1 MNLFQLFKNVSPF
14 VKPYKWLVF
23 ITLVLTLIGSLMAQ
37 VNAIVLDW
45 TVDEVNGLITAGEK
59 WGQRAAHIIILISS
73 VLLGKEIL
81 SAGITFAQNYFGER
95 MRIYVSR
102 DLAQSVIEKVL
113 TFKMAFFNS
122 GDNATG
128 KLQARIDQGVSSL
141 SRTVQNF
148 FIDLLPLFTS
158 ALLAL
163 ILMFVANVYVG
174 LVALAIVPIYFWITY
189 RQARRLKGWRREMRS
204 HLETKSQ
211 GIKNIIDSINVIK
224 SFNREQIEAQKQLD
238 IQNQVTENQMKT
250 RKVAFYYN
258 GVKSFVKQ
266 VGTVLVIIL
275 TAYLVLIDYPGMTI
289 GKIMYH
295 VMLFSNVIAP
305 ITQLQRIFDDVND
318 ALIYAE
324 GFFGILNSEEEV
336 EPSGSYRPE
345 KIHGKFEIKHVDFTY
360 PNGNQALFDVNMT
373 IDPGKIT
380 ALVGLSGAGKSTIV
394 NLLDKFYEPQVG
406 QILLDGVDLREYD
419 TQYLRENIGL
429 VLQKNHIF
437 DGTIEENILYGNP
450 KASHEDVV
458 EAAKKSHLYDQVME
472 LPKQFDNNAA
482 DLSGGQQQRVAIAR
496 MFLKNPPIIF
506 LDEPTASLDAIAT
519 EQIKNSIDAIKKDRT
534 VIIISHSIS
543 QIIDADYIYALQ
555 QGRVEEDGDPD
566 SIYKKG
572 GIYKDIID
580 ASARS
585 LNIEKI
591 ARTIEDKNYPCRDA
605 IDRVST
611 FLIHFSNAF
620 FSTNPNIFYFSRFY
634 ERHENR
640 ITSKHRNKK
649 TYQFLETNRYDYH
662 RYYYLFGAYH
672 WNKYVA

>member
-1 MNLFQLFKNVSPF
+1 MNLFQLFKNLRPF

-37 VNAIVLDW
+37 VNAVVLDW
-45 TVDEVNGLITAGEK
+45 TVDQVNGLVTAGEQ
-59 WGQRAAHIIILISS
+59 WGQAAAHIVILISV
-73 VLLGKEIL
+73 VLLGKEIV
-81 SAGITFAQNYFGER
+81 SALVTFAQNYYGER
-95 MRIYVSR
+95 MRIFVSR

-113 TFKMAFFNS
+113 TFRMAFFNT

-163 ILMFVANVYVG
+163 ILMFLANVYVG
-174 LVALAIVPIYFWITY
+174 LVALAIVPVYFWITY

-224 SFNREQIEAQKQLD
+224 SFNREQIEGQKQLD

-258 GVKSFVKQ
+258 GIKSFVKQ

-275 TAYLVLIDYPGMTI
+275 TAYLVLIGYPGMTI

-324 GFFGILNSEEEV
+324 GFFGILDSEKDI
-336 EPSGSYRPE
+336 EPSGSFKPE
-345 KIHGKFEIKHVDFTY
+345 KIRGKFELKHVDFTY

-373 IDPGKIT
+373 IEPNKIT

-394 NLLDKFYEPQVG
+394 NLLDKFYEPQKGV
-406 QILLDGVDLREYD
+406 ITLDGVDLREYD
-419 TQYLRENIGL
+419 TQFLRENIGL

-437 DGTIEENILYGNP
+437 DGTIEENILYGKPN
-450 KASHEDVV
+450 ATHEEVV
-458 EAAKKSHLYDQVME
+458 EAAKKSYIYDQIMA
-472 LPKQFDNNAA
+472 LPKQFENKAS
-482 DLSGGQQQRVAIAR
+482 DLSGGQQQRIAIAR

-519 EQIKNSIDAIKKDRT
+519 EQIKNSLDAIKKDRT

-543 QIIDADYIYALQ
+543 QIIDADLIYALQ
-555 QGRVEEDGDPD
+555 AGRVEESGNPD
-566 SIYKKG
+566 EIYKKG

-591 ARTIEDKNYPCRDA
+591 ARTIDE
-605 IDRVST
+605 
-611 FLIHFSNAF
+611 
-620 FSTNPNIFYFSRFY
+620 
-634 ERHENR
+634 
-640 ITSKHRNKK
+640 
-649 TYQFLETNRYDYH
+649 
-662 RYYYLFGAYH
+662 G
-672 WNKYVA
+672 

>member
-1 MNLFQLFKNVSPF
+1 MNLFQLFKNIRPF

-37 VNAIVLDW
+37 VNAIVLDK
-45 TVDEVNGLITAGEK
+45 TVDAINALIGTDFS
-59 WGQRAAHIIILISS
+59 WSQAARIMTIISV

-81 SAGITFAQNYFGER
+81 SALITFAQNYYGER
-95 MRIYVSR
+95 MRIFVSR

-163 ILMFVANVYVG
+163 ILMFAANVYVG
-174 LVALAIVPIYFWITY
+174 LVALGIVPIYFWITY
-189 RQARRLKGWRREMRS
+189 RQAKRLKGWRREMRN

-224 SFNREQIEAQKQLD
+224 SFNREQIEGQKQLD
-238 IQNQVTENQMKT
+238 IQNQVTENQVKT

-258 GVKSFVKQ
+258 GIKSFVKQ

-275 TAYLVLIDYPGMTI
+275 TAYLVLKGYPGMTI

-324 GFFGILNSEEEV
+324 GFFSILDSEKDI
-336 EPSGSYRPE
+336 EPSGSYKPE
-345 KIHGKFEIKHVDFTY
+345 KIHGLFELKNVDFTY

-373 IDPGKIT
+373 IEPNKIT

-394 NLLDKFYEPQVG
+394 NLLDKFYEPQKG
-406 QILLDGVDLREYD
+406 IITLDGVDLREYD
-419 TQYLRENIGL
+419 TKYLRENIGL

-450 KASHEDVV
+450 NATHEEVV
-458 EAAKKSHLYDQVME
+458 EAAKKSYIYDQIME
-472 LPKQFDNNAA
+472 LPKQFENKAS
-482 DLSGGQQQRVAIAR
+482 DLSGGQQQRIAIAR
-496 MFLKNPPIIF
+496 MFLKNPPITF

-519 EQIKNSIDAIKKDRT
+519 EQIKNSLDAIKKDRT

-543 QIIDADYIYALQ
+543 QIIDSEMVYALKT
-555 QGRVEEDGDPD
+555 GHVEESGDPD
-566 SIYKKG
+566 EIYKKG
-572 GIYKDIID
+572 GIYKEIID

-591 ARTIEDKNYPCRDA
+591 ARTIDDKN
-605 IDRVST
+605 
-611 FLIHFSNAF
+611 
-620 FSTNPNIFYFSRFY
+620 
-634 ERHENR
+634 
-640 ITSKHRNKK
+640 
-649 TYQFLETNRYDYH
+649 
-662 RYYYLFGAYH
+662 G
-672 WNKYVA
+672 